1 MKKLERGTMR
11 LASLKERVELHVRHR
26 GGTHTHT
33 QEIPPRHMEDQ
44 EDLEVQDTL
53 EAVVLI
59 NHQDNKS
66 IPAQYPLSK

>member
-1 MKKLERGTMR
+1 MKKQGRGTMR
-11 LASLKERVELHVRHR
+11 LASLKERVELHDHHR

-33 QEIPPRHMEDQ
+33 KEIPPRHM

-59 NHQDNKS
+59 NHQDNQFT
-66 IPAQYPLSK
+66 PAQYP